1 MTDLPKY
8 QRHDLIS
15 KIGKGLLPLFAL
27 AMLVHSGV
35 KANEIQPNIVFILA
49 DDLGYGDVQRLNP
62 ARGRILTPQL
72 DRLAAQGMTFSDA
85 HSGSSV
91 CTPTRYGLLT
101 GRYAWRTRLQ
111 RGVLDGGSDAPL
123 IGARQLTVGEMLREQ
138 GYKTACVG
146 KWHLG
151 FEFSNAANG
160 AAKKAK
166 GRSGA
171 PVGTRITDG
180 PVTRGFD
187 EFWGCSNAR
196 TMESLIEGD
205 RVIESLPPVEMLPRL
220 TRRAEEF
227 IRTNAENP
235 FFLYVALTSPHTPIV
250 PSPEW
255 KGRSPLGEY
264 ADFVMQT
271 DEAVGRILA
280 SLEQHDIA
288 EKTLVIFTADN
299 GCSPQAGVRALEE
312 NGHFASAGFRGYKSD
327 IWEGGHRVPFFVR
340 WPGVVKPDSTS
351 DATICLVDFMA
362 TVAEIAGVKLPA
374 DAAPDSVS
382 FLPLLRG
389 TSTAPRRDSLVHHSI
404 EGKFAIRSAQ
414 WKLCLCAGSGGWSK
428 DTDRAPVQ
436 LYDLIAD
443 PAESTNLAAENPEVV
458 ARLTKLLHRQITE
471 GRSTPGPG
479 LSNDTKVLLP

>member
-1 MTDLPKY
+1 MKLDLA
-8 QRHDLIS
+8 LITL
-15 KIGKGLLPLFAL
+15 ITL
-27 AMLVHSGV
+27 ASVHYSNV
-35 KANEIQPNIVFILA
+35 QADELQPNIVVILA
-49 DDLGYGDVQRLNP
+49 DDLGFGDVQRLNP
-62 ARGRILTPQL
+62 LRGKILTPHL
-72 DRLAAQGMTFSDA
+72 DRLAAQGMIFQDA

-111 RGVLDGGSDAPL
+111 RGVLDGGSDTPL
-123 IGARQLTVGEMLREQ
+123 IAAERLTVGEMLRGQ
-138 GYKTACVG
+138 GYRTACVG

-151 FEFSNAANG
+151 FEFSEPADGAKRNA
-160 AAKKAK
+160 KS
-166 GRSGA
+166 RSGA
-171 PVGTRITDG
+171 SVGTRITDG
-180 PVTRGFD
+180 PMTRGFD

-220 TRRAEEF
+220 TQRVEEF
-227 IRTNAENP
+227 IATNAKRP

-250 PSPEW
+250 PAPEW
-255 KGRSPLGEY
+255 KGKSPLGEY

-271 DEAVGRILA
+271 DDAVGRILA
-280 SLEQHDIA
+280 SLQQHGIA

-299 GCSPQAGVRALEE
+299 GCSPQAGVGALEK

-340 WPGVVKPDSTS
+340 WPGVVKPGSTS

-362 TVAEIAGVKLPA
+362 TVAEITGVKLPM

-382 FLPLLRG
+382 FLPVLRG
-389 TSTAPRRDSLVHHSI
+389 ISSAPQRDSVVHHSI
-404 EGKFAIRSAQ
+404 EGKFAIRSGQ

-428 DTDRAPVQ
+428 GGDNEPVQ
-436 LYDLIAD
+436 LYDLAAD
-443 PAESTNLAAENPEVV
+443 PAESTNLAAKNPDVV
-458 ARLTKLLHRQITE
+458 ARLTMLLHHQIKE
-471 GRSTPGPG
+471 GRSTPGPKQ
-479 LSNDTKVLLP
+479 SNDIKVQLP

>member
-1 MTDLPKY
+1 MMNFVTA
-8 QRHDLIS
+8 
-15 KIGKGLLPLFAL
+15 LLAL
-27 AMLVHSGV
+27 AALPFTN
-35 KANEIQPNIVFILA
+35 ARAAERQPNIVIILA
-49 DDLGYGDVQRLNP
+49 DDLGYGDVQLLNP
-62 ARGRILTPQL
+62 SRGKIPTPHL
-72 DRLAAQGMTFSDA
+72 DLLAAQGMIFTDA

-101 GRYAWRTRLQ
+101 GRYAWRSRLQ

-123 IGARQLTVGEMLREQ
+123 IAAERLTVGEMLRGQ

-151 FEFSNAANG
+151 FEFEKAADG
-160 AAKKAK
+160 TGKKAK

-171 PVGTRITDG
+171 PVGTRITGG

-227 IRTNAENP
+227 IATNAKAP

-250 PSPEW
+250 PAPGW
-255 KGRSPLGEY
+255 KGNSPLGEY

-271 DEAVGRILA
+271 DAAVGHILA
-280 SLEQHDIA
+280 ALEQHGIA
-288 EKTLVIFTADN
+288 DKTLVIFTADN
-299 GCSPQAGVRALEE
+299 GCSPQADVGALEKK
-312 NGHFASAGFRGYKSD
+312 GHFASAGFRGYKSD

-340 WPGVVKPDSTS
+340 WPGVVKPGSTS

-362 TVAEIAGVKLPA
+362 TAAEITGVKLPA

-382 FLPLLRG
+382 FLPMLRG
-389 TSTAPRRDSLVHHSI
+389 TSTAPQRDSVVHHSI
-404 EGKFAIRSAQ
+404 DGKFAIRSGQ

-428 DTDRAPVQ
+428 GGDSAPVQ
-436 LYDLIAD
+436 LYDLTAD
-443 PAESTNLAAENPEVV
+443 PAESTNLAPKNPEIV
-458 ARLTKLLHRQITE
+458 ARLTLLLHRQITE
-471 GRSTPGPG
+471 GRSTPGPKQ
-479 LSNDTKVLLP
+479 SNDTKVQLP